1 MALNHWPLHTLDI
14 GGAKEYAS
22 PGHSANCNSMAHRGI
37 PAVSVKDGHM
47 ATMIVAI
54 RAEGRSFRRRFS
66 RASFYALA
74 CAVILLIPTITK
86 ADAFFTSDPN
96 LADYTAGVTYGTFIQ
111 APFGDLGGAV
121 PYTPTTDQ
129 VNAGLR
135 VYGNESV
142 PVVVDFGVATLTF
155 RVFPNIDNF
164 GASYDGY
171 QYNIFG
177 SDDNV
182 SYDLLFD
189 VTNVTG
195 VGEPFTAVT
204 GPGPLM
210 RVNNVLTPGAG
221 PHGTVGYIADFE
233 LPRGFRYLKFE
244 ASTFA
249 RAAGDVQP
257 EFTAVANTVPEPTS
271 LSLLGTALIG
281 IAWFTWRRL
290 AH

>member
-1 MALNHWPLHTLDI
+1 
-14 GGAKEYAS
+14 
-22 PGHSANCNSMAHRGI
+22 
-37 PAVSVKDGHM
+37 M
-47 ATMIVAI
+47 ATMIVAR
-54 RAEGRSFRRRFS
+54 RAEGRSSRRQFS
-66 RASFYALA
+66 RASLYALA
-74 CAVILLIPTITK
+74 CAVILFIRPITK
-86 ADAFFTSDPN
+86 ADPFFTSDPN

-121 PYTPTTDQ
+121 PYTPTTEQ
-129 VNAGLR
+129 VNEGLR
-135 VYGNESV
+135 VYGNDSV
-142 PVVVDFGVATLTF
+142 PIVVDFGVPTLTF

-171 QYNIFG
+171 QYSIFG

-189 VTNVTG
+189 VTSVTG
-195 VGEPFTAVT
+195 VGEPFTVVT

-210 RVNNVLTPGAG
+210 VNNVLTPGAG
-221 PHGTVGYIADFE
+221 PHGAVGYIADFE
-233 LPRGFRYLKFE
+233 LARGFRYLKFE

-249 RAAGDVQP
+249 RAAGDAQP

-271 LSLLGTALIG
+271 LSLLGTALIS
-281 IAWFTWRRL
+281 ISWLTWRRL

>member
-1 MALNHWPLHTLDI
+1 MAL
-14 GGAKEYAS
+14 
-22 PGHSANCNSMAHRGI
+22 RGV
-37 PAVSVKDGHM
+37 PAVSAKDGRM
-47 ATMIVAI
+47 ATKIVAI
-54 RAEGRSFRRRFS
+54 RAEGRSFRRQFS
-66 RASFYALA
+66 RASLYALA
-74 CAVILLIPTITK
+74 CAVISFIPPITK

-111 APFGDLGGAV
+111 ASFGDLGGAV
-121 PYTPTTDQ
+121 PYTPTTEQ

-135 VYGNESV
+135 VYGNDSA
-142 PVVVDFGVATLTF
+142 PVVVDFGVPVLSF

-171 QYNIFG
+171 QYSIFG

-182 SYDLLFD
+182 SYDNLLFD

-195 VGEPFTAVT
+195 AGVPFTVVT

-249 RAAGDVQP
+249 RAAGDVQT

-271 LSLLGTALIG
+271 ISLLGTALIG
-281 IAWFTWRRL
+281 ISWFTWRRL